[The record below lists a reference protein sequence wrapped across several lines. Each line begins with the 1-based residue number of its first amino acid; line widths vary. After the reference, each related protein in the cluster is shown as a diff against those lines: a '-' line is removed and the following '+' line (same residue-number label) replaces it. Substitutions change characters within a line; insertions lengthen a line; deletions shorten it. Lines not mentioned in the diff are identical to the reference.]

1 MHIAEASHMNSSAAS
16 HGGVD
21 DKNPQWQGTYYASSV
36 WKGGIGAL
44 HALVA
49 LITIHHVSV
58 DARLKCT

>member
-1 MHIAEASHMNSSAAS
+1 MNSSAAS